1 MPDQPPARRTQ
12 QERREQTERK
22 VLAAATALIAEHG
35 SRALTLAEVGEAA
48 GYSRGIVSHHFGSRE
63 NLLRAVM
70 RDAQTF
76 NLPDP
81 GDSAADWLA
90 ETVRAYLKNVT
101 SRRPAARAFLQMWG
115 EAIAADPVLMPLY
128 AEQDARF
135 RRLLADKVREGIR
148 DGSVRADADPE
159 AMAVSLV
166 GLLRGIA
173 LQLISTPP
181 PARVKAIIDEEGGP
195 VGLVVVGGVVA
206 LADEDGHELGS
217 GVEEAAA
224 FADRFEG
231 QSRAAGRVQWP
242 LPRSRRG
249 RRRGGS

>member
-22 VLAAATALIAEHG
+22 VVAAATALIAEHG

-70 RDAQTF
+70 RDAQAF

-81 GDSAADWLA
+81 GESAGVWLA
-90 ETVRAYLKNVT
+90 ATVRAYLKNVT
-101 SRRPAARAFLQMWG
+101 NKRPAARAFLQMWG
-115 EAIAADPVLMPLY
+115 EAIATDPVLMPLY

-159 AMAVSLV
+159 AMAVSLL

-181 PARVKAIIDEEGGP
+181 PARVKAIIDEAERATRR
-195 VGLVVVGGVVA
+195 A
-206 LADEDGHELGS
+206 L
-217 GVEEAAA
+217 
-224 FADRFEG
+224 R
-231 QSRAAGRVQWP
+231 P
-242 LPRSRRG
+242 
-249 RRRGGS
+249 

>member
-1 MPDQPPARRTQ
+1 MPDRPVVRRTQ

-76 NLPDP
+76 AIPESGP
-81 GDSAADWLA
+81 SAGDWLA
-90 ETVRAYLKNVT
+90 DTVRAYLKNVT

-115 EAIAADPVLMPLY
+115 EAIATDPVLMPLY
-128 AEQDARF
+128 AEHDASF

-166 GLLRGIA
+166 GLVRGIA
-173 LQLISTPP
+173 LQLISRPP
-181 PARVKAIIDEEGGP
+181 PTRVKAIIDEAER
-195 VGLVVVGGVVA
+195 VTRQA
-206 LADEDGHELGS
+206 L
-217 GVEEAAA
+217 
-224 FADRFEG
+224 R
-231 QSRAAGRVQWP
+231 P
-242 LPRSRRG
+242 
-249 RRRGGS
+249 

>member
-1 MPDQPPARRTQ
+1 MTPDHPPARRTQ

-22 VLAAATALIAEHG
+22 VVAAATALIAEHG

-70 RDAQTF
+70 RDAQAF

-81 GDSAADWLA
+81 GESAAAWLA

-101 SRRPAARAFLQMWG
+101 NQRPAARAFLQMWG
-115 EAIAADPVLMPLY
+115 EAIASDPVLMPLY

-159 AMAVSLV
+159 AMAVSLL

-181 PARVKAIIDEEGGP
+181 PARVKAIIDEAERATRR
-195 VGLVVVGGVVA
+195 A
-206 LADEDGHELGS
+206 L
-217 GVEEAAA
+217 
-224 FADRFEG
+224 R
-231 QSRAAGRVQWP
+231 P
-242 LPRSRRG
+242 
-249 RRRGGS
+249 

>member
-1 MPDQPPARRTQ
+1 MLDQPPARRTQ

-22 VLAAATALIAEHG
+22 VIASATALIAEHG

-70 RDAQTF
+70 RDAQAF
-76 NLPDP
+76 DLPDP
-81 GDSAADWLA
+81 GESAGVWLA
-90 ETVRAYLKNVT
+90 DTVHAYLEHVT

-128 AEQDARF
+128 AKQDARF
-135 RRLLADKVREGIR
+135 RRLLADKVREGIH

-159 AMAVSLV
+159 AMAVFLL

-181 PARVKAIIDEEGGP
+181 PTRVKAIIDEAERATRR
-195 VGLVVVGGVVA
+195 A
-206 LADEDGHELGS
+206 L
-217 GVEEAAA
+217 
-224 FADRFEG
+224 R
-231 QSRAAGRVQWP
+231 P
-242 LPRSRRG
+242 
-249 RRRGGS
+249 